1 MKDCK
6 MATFETTRPAPFG
19 AETLYRIVSV
29 IDAGIATLVQWN
41 NKRVTRNALGKLSA
55 RELADIGLT
64 RGDVD
69 AMSGPSYRNF

>member
-1 MKDCK
+1 

-64 RGDVD
+64 RSDVD